1 MTNIAAFIGEPLN
14 FKNKLYVYPPSVREV
29 TTNPKFGVYQKLL
42 TATQDDVRDELKTE
56 GKTLDTYPTPYEFLL
71 ANCYNSAQFRELVVE
86 AFQFFC
92 HTKVEFLYEDKK
104 IIIGDEET
112 LLQTITDISQ
122 LKYLLEEDY
131 YDFQN
136 AIRMSM
142 GDKPE
147 KPPEPIDPNEDPRIR
162 RMKEKIRERDRAK
175 AKRAAEGKATGNG
188 ISLSTCLAAICCM
201 GIGITPLNIGEMSYA
216 AVSPIMKIMQE
227 KEKYD
232 IDIRSLLAGA
242 DSKKVKPKYWIREQE
257 QE

>member
-1 MTNIAAFIGEPLN
+1 MINIAAFIGEPLN

-29 TTNPKFGVYQKLL
+29 TTNSKFGIYQKLL
-42 TATQDDVRDELKTE
+42 TSTQEDIIDELKQGGAKLE
-56 GKTLDTYPTPYEFLL
+56 RYPTPYEFLL
-71 ANCYNSAQFRELVVE
+71 ANCYNSVQFKAMTIE

-92 HTKVEFLYEDKK
+92 HVRIDFMYEDKK
-104 IIIGDEET
+104 IVVEDLEGEAPA
-112 LLQTITDISQ
+112 
-122 LKYLLEEDY
+122 KYLTEEEF

-136 AIRMSM
+136 VIRMSV

-147 KPPEPIDPNEDPRIR
+147 KPPEPVDPDEDPRIR

-175 AKRAAEGKATGNG
+175 AKRAAEGKASGTG
-188 ISLSTCLAAICCM
+188 ISLATCLAAICCM
-201 GIGITPLNIGEMSYA
+201 GIGITPLNVGEMSYA
-216 AVSPIMKIMQE
+216 AVGIIMKTMQE